1 MPDISDFC
9 IIAIRIKNSE
19 STGKKILVE
28 EKLYPLIK
36 GYEIHDDEITIKT
49 KDTCLATLYDGF
61 IGQHHIRNVSIS
73 AIVGANGS
81 GKSSLI
87 EFMLR
92 MVNNMAASL
101 FGEEDLHPGAERIH
115 YIKGVYGEMYFLLN
129 RIPHRLVI
137 DGNTVE
143 LYEYE
148 RCGQT
153 DDGPDNKIIRY
164 RQKAEPLYKRTARQ
178 VWRGGENE
186 FYSKWRKKRK
196 AFQRVADHFFYTFV
210 SNYSMYAYNRN
221 DFTEE
226 LDDDG
231 KGCWLEGIFHKNDGY
246 QTPIVLTPYREKGNM
261 DVNKEAKL
269 SNERLVSLL
278 LQDVGLKKLNGHLEV
293 TGMRFAENDK
303 DYGREY
309 VNEECDTA
317 YELGAFNRFR
327 YYIAD
332 AWQHKYHCKFKGGQ
346 ELPLRE
352 KAIDY
357 LASKT
362 IKVAMKY
369 GQYRTY
375 YDQIKNVTKRP
386 GEKHKRAII
395 GLVDALSNDDSHIT
409 TKIRQTLGYLKTGR
423 FKEQELTLV
432 QAISKCKASM
442 LSMKNDLHGGMTLLF
457 GKVEDTLPPPFLK
470 VTIKLKEEN
479 GTEVTLDKLSSGE
492 RQQIFSISS
501 ILYHLSNI
509 SSVHNDRNKKRVEYN
524 RVCVILE
531 EIELYFHPQLQREFV
546 KYLLDG
552 LRQVRMEN
560 LLAVSV
566 IIVTHSP
573 FVLSDIPTANILPL
587 EEGAPKD
594 RRLQSF
600 GANIHDILNSNFFM
614 EEGAKGLF
622 AEWVIMEILKALA
635 IYRKQQDTR
644 TGSERTF
651 LENYPQAKLR
661 RLIETIDE
669 PIVKKLLI
677 EQYEEVFNDEILD
690 AHIAALESQLEV
702 LKNRKN

>member
-9 IIAIRIKNSE
+9 IIAIRVKNSE

-28 EKLYPLIK
+28 EKLYPLMK
-36 GYEIHDDEITIKT
+36 GYEIHNDEMIIKT
-49 KDTCLATLYDGF
+49 KETSLATLYDGF
-61 IGQHHIRNVSIS
+61 IGQYHIRNVNIS

-92 MVNNMAASL
+92 LINNMAASL
-101 FGEEDLHPGAERIH
+101 FGEEDLYPGAERIH
-115 YIKGVYGEMYFLLN
+115 YINGVYGEMYFLLN
-129 RIPHRLVI
+129 KVPHRLNI

-148 RCGQT
+148 QNEQIDAGTYNQEY
-153 DDGPDNKIIRY
+153 RY
-164 RQKAEPLYKRTARQ
+164 RQKSEPLYKRTTRQ
-178 VWRGGENE
+178 AWRGEKV

-196 AFQRVADHFFYTFV
+196 AFQKVADHFFYTFV

-226 LDDDG
+226 FDEDG

-269 SNERLVSLL
+269 SNERLVALL
-278 LQDVGLKKLNGHLEV
+278 LQDVGFKKLNGHLEV
-293 TGMRFAENDK
+293 TGMQFADNGK
-303 DYGREY
+303 DYGRDY

-317 YELGAFNRFR
+317 YNLGAFIKIRYFVSKAWEDKYNCRFKKE
-327 YYIAD
+327 
-332 AWQHKYHCKFKGGQ
+332 QQ
-346 ELPLRE
+346 LPLRE
-352 KAIDY
+352 KALDY

-369 GQYRTY
+369 GQYRPY
-375 YDQIKNVTKRP
+375 FEQIKNVTKWP
-386 GEKHKRAII
+386 KMKHKRAVI
-395 GLVDALSNDDSHIT
+395 GLVEALSNDDSHIT
-409 TKIRQTLGYLKTGR
+409 TKIRQTIGYLKTGR
-423 FKEQELTLV
+423 FKEPELTLTL
-432 QAISKCKASM
+432 AINKCKASM
-442 LSMKNDLHGGMTLLF
+442 HSMKDDLRGGMPILF

-470 VTIKLKEEN
+470 VTIKMKEEN

-501 ILYHLSNI
+501 TLYHLSNI
-509 SSVHNDRNKKRVEYN
+509 SSVHNDRNRKRVEYN

-552 LRQVRMEN
+552 LRQVRLEN

-587 EEGAPKD
+587 EDGEPKN
-594 RRLQSF
+594 RKLQSF

-622 AEWVIMEILKALA
+622 AEWIITEILKTLA
-635 IYRKQQDTR
+635 IYSKPQNRR
-644 TGSERTF
+644 TEKEETF
-651 LENYPQAKLR
+651 LVNYPQLKLK

-669 PIVKKLLI
+669 PIVRKLLA
-677 EQYEEVFNDEILD
+677 EQYEEVFGEEMLETR
-690 AHIAALESQLEV
+690 IAALEAQLEA
-702 LKNRKN
+702 LKNRRN

>member
-9 IIAIRIKNSE
+9 IIAIRVKNSE

-28 EKLYPLIK
+28 EKLYPLMK
-36 GYEIHDDEITIKT
+36 GYEIHNDEIIIKT
-49 KDTCLATLYDGF
+49 KDTSLATLYDGF
-61 IGQHHIRNVSIS
+61 IGQHHIRNVNIS

-81 GKSSLI
+81 GKSSLV

-92 MVNNMAASL
+92 LINNMAASL

-129 RIPHRLVI
+129 KVPHRLNI
-137 DGNTVE
+137 EGNIVE

-148 RCGQT
+148 HNEQIGA
-153 DDGPDNKIIRY
+153 DAYDKEYRY
-164 RQKAEPLYKRTARQ
+164 RQKPEPLYKRTARQ
-178 VWRGGENE
+178 AWRGGDKI

-196 AFQRVADHFFYTFV
+196 AFQKVADHFFYTFV

-226 LDDDG
+226 FDDDG

-269 SNERLVSLL
+269 SNERLVALL
-278 LQDVGLKKLNGHLEV
+278 LQDVGFKKLNGHLEV
-293 TGMRFAENDK
+293 ASMQFADNGK
-303 DYGREY
+303 DYGRDY

-317 YELGAFNRFR
+317 YKLGAFTRLRYFVSKAWESKYNCRFKTEE
-327 YYIAD
+327 
-332 AWQHKYHCKFKGGQ
+332 H
-346 ELPLRE
+346 LPLRE

-369 GQYRTY
+369 GQYTSY
-375 YDQIKNVTKRP
+375 FEQIKNVTKRP
-386 GEKHKRAII
+386 KMKHKRAII
-395 GLVDALSNDDSHIT
+395 GLVEALSNDDSHIT
-409 TKIRQTLGYLKTGR
+409 TKIRQTIGYLKTGR
-423 FKEQELTLV
+423 FKEPELTLS
-432 QAISKCKASM
+432 QAINKCKASM
-442 LSMKNDLHGGMTLLF
+442 HSMKDDLRGGMPILF

-501 ILYHLSNI
+501 VLYHLSNI

-531 EIELYFHPQLQREFV
+531 EIELYFHPQLQREFI

-552 LRQVRMEN
+552 LRQVRLVN

-587 EEGAPKD
+587 EDGEPKD
-594 RRLQSF
+594 RKLQSF

-622 AEWVIMEILKALA
+622 AEWIITEILKALA
-635 IYRKQQDTR
+635 IYSKPHNRR
-644 TGSERTF
+644 TGKEGTF
-651 LENYPQAKLR
+651 LVNYPQVKLR

-669 PIVKKLLI
+669 PIVRKLLA
-677 EQYEEVFNDEILD
+677 EQYEEVFGEEMLETQIT
-690 AHIAALESQLEV
+690 ALEAQLEA
-702 LKNRKN
+702 LKNRRN